1 MKKIRY
7 ICTMEYYS
15 AKRKKEIL
23 SFVAT
28 WMDHEDIML
37 REISQKE
44 EDQYCIYHY
53 YMESGKRKS
62 HS

>member
-1 MKKIRY
+1 
-7 ICTMEYYS
+7 MEYYS
-15 AKRKKEIL
+15 AERKKEIL

-28 WMDHEDIML
+28 WMEHEDIML